1 MTEKRVGLS
10 VLGQRPEPPPPAPES
25 TLPPDAPLRDRVVAA
40 IETVYDPEIPVNVYE
55 LGLIYKLD
63 ISDAGAVSV
72 DMTLTTPNCPVA
84 GSLVGEVQRKV
95 ASVPGVSS
103 AAVNLVWE
111 PPWDKSKMSEAAA
124 MFLGLD

>member
-1 MTEKRVGLS
+1 MSEKRIGLPIM
-10 VLGQRPEPPPPAPES
+10 GQRPEPTPAPGSE
-25 TLPPDAPLRDRVVAA
+25 LLPDAPLRDRIVAA

-63 ISDAGAVSV
+63 ISDVGAVQI

-84 GSLVGEVQRKV
+84 GSLVGEVQKKV
-95 ASVPGVSS
+95 AAVAGVSS
-103 AAVNLVWE
+103 SAVNLVWE